1 LGSELLHHVHAM
13 ACSGSW
19 PFLDYL
25 VLNGNGSI
33 EAASPCGWPNNFSCH
48 LPVFAADLVDKE
60 DSPAFA
66 AGFSD
71 DGKLGYGFTSADDL
85 EEVDIGP
92 GDKPRS
98 TFISKKLDPVLREE
112 MIALL
117 KEYRD
122 CFAWDY
128 TEMPGL
134 DRSIVEHRLPLK
146 KGFRPFQQRA
156 RQMKAEV
163 LEEVKKEV
171 EKMLDAGFIRPCRY
185 AEWISSVVPVQKKDG
200 RWRICV
206 DFRDLNR
213 ATPKDE
219 YPMPVAETL
228 INTAAGHKMM
238 SFMDG
243 NAGYN

>member
-1 LGSELLHHVHAM
+1 M
-13 ACSGSW
+13 ARSGSS
-19 PFLDYL
+19 PLIDYL
-25 VLNGNGSI
+25 VSNDNGSVG
-33 EAASPCGWPNNFSCH
+33 AASPCGWSNNFSCH
-48 LPVFAADLVDKE
+48 LHVFASGLVHNE
-60 DSPAFA
+60 DSLAFA

-92 GDKPRS
+92 GDKPRP

-146 KGFRPFQQRA
+146 KGFWLFQQRT

-171 EKMLDAGFIRPCRY
+171 EKMLDARFIRPCWY
-185 AEWISSVVPVQKKDG
+185 AE
-200 RWRICV
+200 
-206 DFRDLNR
+206 
-213 ATPKDE
+213 
-219 YPMPVAETL
+219 
-228 INTAAGHKMM
+228 
-238 SFMDG
+238 
-243 NAGYN
+243 